1 MLLASLFACGV
12 RAQPYD
18 RVASIA
24 QSPLP
29 RRADMPAGEDQLIA
43 LVKAMD
49 KATHSSTRITTSPFS
64 RSLMRTASG
73 EADFHLPFIQDGNSP
88 APPGLQYVSEADFG
102 ESNFVIYSRKST
114 PLNAQTVASAKVI
127 EVEPDHQ
134 SFFPFPVKATYCI
147 SCSLDQVLAGRA
159 DALIVAADIVDPL
172 LTQTAYKGIH
182 RALYK
187 SFPVRALVPASG
199 DTTAVR
205 HYLIEGAGK
214 LKESG
219 ELLSIRSCGGAYA
232 DWQP

>member
-1 MLLASLFACGV
+1 MLCASLFTCEAL
-12 RAQPYD
+12 AQPYD

-29 RRADMPAGEDQLIA
+29 HRADMPGGEDQLIA

-49 KATHSSTRITTSPFS
+49 KATHSSTRIITSPFS
-64 RSLMRTASG
+64 RSLRRTASG
-73 EADFHLPFIQDGNSP
+73 EADFHLPFIQEGNAP
-88 APPGLQYVSEADFG
+88 PPPGLQYLTEVDFG
-102 ESNFVIYSRKST
+102 ESNFVIYSRKLA
-114 PLNAQTVASAKVI
+114 PLSAQSVASAKVI

-134 SFFPFPVKATYCI
+134 SFFPFTVKATYCI
-147 SCSLDQVLAGRA
+147 PCSLDQVLSGRA
-159 DALIVAADIVDPL
+159 DALIVASDIVDPL
-172 LTQTAYKGIH
+172 LTQVAYKGIH

-187 SFPVRALVPASG
+187 SFPVRALIPANG

-205 HYLIEGAGK
+205 HYLIEGATK

-219 ELLSIRSCGGAYA
+219 ELLSIRTCGGAYA